1 MTRSKLVVVTAV
13 FSVALISLFA
23 GVMWQ
28 RYSASLG
35 VSIHQVNELR
45 EYENHWRPLNVTE
58 PVAVDD
64 WKDKAV
70 VVNFWGSW
78 CPPCIEEMPLLDKF
92 NTEHG
97 EQGVQV
103 VGVVIDQEEAA
114 KAFLESNQI
123 RFPSVIAD
131 MQVTNE
137 LMESLG
143 NKDGVLPFTVA
154 FSKSG
159 EREFMRQGPVTEE
172 DLQTLIQ

>member
-1 MTRSKLVVVTAV
+1 M
-13 FSVALISLFA
+13 
-23 GVMWQ
+23 
-28 RYSASLG
+28 
-35 VSIHQVNELR
+35 
-45 EYENHWRPLNVTE
+45 
-58 PVAVDD
+58 
-64 WKDKAV
+64 
-70 VVNFWGSW
+70 
-78 CPPCIEEMPLLDKF
+78 
-92 NTEHG
+92 
-97 EQGVQV
+97 
-103 VGVVIDQEEAA
+103 VIDQEEAA